1 MLKKRNTKELVGA
14 EDHTEPNEPAKE
26 PKRKPKKEK
35 AKTGERKPHKA
46 MKDVLRSKGFAGA
59 LCILAGIVVAFVISP
74 LIQARVSRTTQV
86 VVLAKDAAAGTIIT
100 ADMLTTQ
107 ERGTVNL
114 PGDVIQS
121 PREAEGKYL
130 AVSGTSGDILTS
142 GRLTDHLTSDDPE
155 LSSLPEGK
163 LAMSAA
169 LVSLEQ
175 NVSGKLRAGDVIQIF
190 AVEENQETAGKYTS
204 QAVPEFQRVSVLSAT
219 NSAAQNIVTGD
230 QTPDVDRQA
239 VTVVLAVNVEQAT
252 VLAGL
257 GHSSTLYAALVVR
270 GDSIAVEAALQQQE
284 DYFAQR
290 RTEDPPAIN
299 PDSPDLPVNEIGE
312 EDDGV

>member
-1 MLKKRNTKELVGA
+1 MVGA
-14 EDHTEPNEPAKE
+14 GEHTEPNEPAQEK
-26 PKRKPKKEK
+26 KKQKKER
-35 AKTGERKPHKA
+35 AQTGERKPRKA

-59 LCILAGIVVAFVISP
+59 LCIFAGIVVTFVISP

-86 VVLAKDAAAGTIIT
+86 VVLAQDVAAGTKIT
-100 ADMLTTQ
+100 ADLLTTQ

-121 PREAEGKYL
+121 SKEAEGKYL
-130 AVSGTSGDILTS
+130 AVSGTSGDILTAS
-142 GRLTDHLTSDDPE
+142 RLTNQIASDDPE
-155 LSSLPEGK
+155 LISLPEGK

-169 LVSLEQ
+169 LASLEQ
-175 NVSGKLRAGDVIQIF
+175 SVSGKLRAGDVIQIF
-190 AVEENQETAGKYTS
+190 AVEENQDSVGKYTS
-204 QAVPEFQRVSVLSAT
+204 QAVPELQRVSVLSVT
-219 NSAAQNIVTGD
+219 NSAAQNVVIGD

-239 VTVVLAVNVEQAT
+239 VTVILAVNVEQAT

-257 GHSSTLYAALVVR
+257 GHSATLYGALVTR
-270 GDSIAVEAALQQQE
+270 GDSAAIATALQQQE

-290 RTEDPPAIN
+290 RTDTPPSESAAASPGSPEIPENNIN
-299 PDSPDLPVNEIGE
+299 E